1 MRRLVAFSLALA
13 SSCILEPVAG
23 PGYPSVYEDSFST
36 DSLGSPASCSFS
48 SDGAWWAC
56 ACDGGL
62 ILASVS
68 GGETLRETSSPLTD
82 VAFMPGSGLAVAA
95 AGDSLLVAGDG
106 HTDRWI
112 ASPDEVLFVEPC
124 GSDVVAIHAGGSLT
138 RVLPD
143 LSTGETIP
151 TGVNPPLCALAFPG
165 SDCVYLGDQSG
176 VSRIDAS
183 TGVTGASIE
192 TTGPVIDLF
201 DAGDGN
207 IGIAAEGSNEL
218 WVLDPSTLSVIMLI
232 TFPDFP
238 AVGAGTCDGLFYYGG
253 CQTAAG
259 LYVVSTSGEQVQA
272 SPGYG
277 ELADVVL
284 SPDSLLAL
292 VASRS
297 EQSLTLLGF

>member
-1 MRRLVAFSLALA
+1 MRRLIAFSLALA

-48 SDGAWWAC
+48 EDGSWWAC
-56 ACDGGL
+56 ACEGGL
-62 ILASVS
+62 ILAYVS
-68 GGETLRETSSPLTD
+68 GGETVRETPSSLTD
-82 VAFMPGSGLAVAA
+82 VAFMPGSGMAVAA
-95 AGDSLLVAGDG
+95 AGDSLFVAGEG
-106 HTDRWI
+106 YPDRWI

-124 GSDVVAIHAGGSLT
+124 GSEVVAVRSDGSLI

-143 LSTGETIP
+143 LSTGETIQ
-151 TGVNPPLCALAFPG
+151 TGVNPALCALAFPG
-165 SDCVYLGDQSG
+165 DDCVYIGGQSG
-176 VSRIDAS
+176 VSRIDPS
-183 TGVTGASIE
+183 TGATAATIE
-192 TTGPVIDLF
+192 ATGPVVDLF
-201 DAGDGN
+201 DAGDGK

-218 WVLDPSTLSVIMLI
+218 WVLDPSTLSIIMLI

-238 AVGAGTCDGLFYYGG
+238 DVGAGTRDGLFYYGG
-253 CQTAAG
+253 CRTAPG
-259 LYVVSTSGEQVQA
+259 LFVVSSSGEQVQA

-277 ELADVVL
+277 ELADVAL

-297 EQSLTLLGF
+297 EHSLTLLGF